1 MEKKIPSA
9 EEFLKQKPWIHG
21 MSREDLSIAMI
32 AFAKL
37 HVEACKEEIAKN
49 AEVSRDGRSEGKVYY
64 VEKYDSSNKE
74 QEFRVDTNS
83 ILNSYPLEN
92 IK

>member
-1 MEKKIPSA
+1 MEKKISSA

-37 HVEACKEEIAKN
+37 HVEACKEEIYTK
-49 AEVSRDGRSEGKVYY
+49 AEVYQHVKVDD
-64 VEKYDSSNKE
+64 YDYPTAEHFSITK
-74 QEFRVDTNS
+74 NS
-83 ILNSYPLEN
+83 VFNSYPLEN